1 MNVAFEQSKV
11 SISSQEFAK
20 LVNKSLSNKVGLGLY
35 DFPDFDLG
43 YYFAENSLKTM
54 SEWKKL
60 ASEAAND
67 LIDEEGFNDFV

>member
-1 MNVAFEQSKV
+1 MNVALEQNKV

-35 DFPDFDLG
+35 DFPGFDLNN
-43 YYFAENSLKTM
+43 YFVENTFRTM
-54 SEWKKL
+54 PEWKKL

-67 LIDEEGFNDFV
+67 LIDEEGFNDFI